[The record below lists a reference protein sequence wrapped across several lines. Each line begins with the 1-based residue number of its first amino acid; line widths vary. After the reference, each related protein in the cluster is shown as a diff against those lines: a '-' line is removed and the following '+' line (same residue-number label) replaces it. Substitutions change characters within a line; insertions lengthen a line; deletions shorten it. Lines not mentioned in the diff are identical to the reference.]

1 MEVEKQKRKEKLKRK
16 KHAVEREKSNQ
27 EEKKEELG
35 KIDYFIK
42 LVFLNKMSDN
52 TIMTGY
58 LKVILGCMFSGKTT
72 ELIKEYNRHKACDI
86 RSCFVNH
93 SADDRYGSG
102 TSTTKTHSQNSV
114 TNDKSCKNLI
124 DIIKEAKNYDAFFIN
139 EGQFFDDLYEAVN
152 YLVNVENKK
161 VYVCGLDGDFQR
173 REFGSILKIIPLCDD
188 VVKLKAICKFC
199 KINDGIFTC
208 RLTSDKEQTVIGTDI
223 YTALCRNC
231 YNLRENPEEN
241 V

>member
-1 MEVEKQKRKEKLKRK
+1 MT
-16 KHAVEREKSNQ
+16 
-27 EEKKEELG
+27 
-35 KIDYFIK
+35 
-42 LVFLNKMSDN
+42 DN

-72 ELIKEYNRHKACDI
+72 ELIKEYNRHKACGI
-86 RSCFVNH
+86 RCCFVNH

-102 TSTTKTHSQNSV
+102 TTTTKTHSQNSI
-114 TNDKSCKNLI
+114 TNDKSCKKLT
-124 DIIKEAKNYDAFFIN
+124 DVLWEASNYDAFFIN

-152 YLVNVENKK
+152 YLVNMQNKK

-173 REFGSILKIIPLCDD
+173 KEFGSILKILPLCDD
-188 VVKLKAICKFC
+188 VVKLKAICKSC
-199 KINDGIFTC
+199 KIQDGIFTF
-208 RLTSDKEQTVIGTDI
+208 RLSDEKEQMLVGTDN

-231 YNLRENPEEN
+231 YNFRKNPEQN

>member
-1 MEVEKQKRKEKLKRK
+1 M
-16 KHAVEREKSNQ
+16 SN
-27 EEKKEELG
+27 
-35 KIDYFIK
+35 
-42 LVFLNKMSDN
+42 N

-72 ELIKEYNRHKACDI
+72 ELIKEYNRHKACGI
-86 RSCFVNH
+86 KSCFVNH
-93 SADDRYGSG
+93 NADDRYGSG
-102 TSTTKTHSQNSV
+102 TSTTKTHNQNSV
-114 TNDKSCKNLI
+114 TNDKSCNKLT
-124 DIIKEAKNYDAFFIN
+124 DILLETANYDAFFIN

-152 YLVNVENKK
+152 YLVNVVNKK
-161 VYVCGLDGDFQR
+161 VYVCGLDGDYQR

-199 KINDGIFTC
+199 KINDGIFTF
-208 RLTSDKEQTVIGTDI
+208 RLSNDKEQTVIGTDI

-231 YNLRENPEEN
+231 YNLKENPEEN